1 MKHYDSTKWKLYTE
15 NKLDEHEEEEM
26 QEHLLNCDQCLSL
39 YLSLIDYKINEKSID
54 ETIFPAINF
63 TDSVINALKVDK
75 KKVEEKRQKRNHTN
89 LVVYYVSAASITLFL
104 MGSGVFHQLLNTFSD
119 LSYEVSNTQEIES
132 KLFFSGWTE
141 KLTEGT
147 SNIIHGKKLINS
159 FSKDNK

>member
-75 KKVEEKRQKRNHTN
+75 KKAEEKRQKRNHTN
-89 LVVYYVSAASITLFL
+89 LVVYSSMAKR
-104 MGSGVFHQLLNTFSD
+104 H
-119 LSYEVSNTQEIES
+119 
-132 KLFFSGWTE
+132 
-141 KLTEGT
+141 
-147 SNIIHGKKLINS
+147 
-159 FSKDNK
+159 